1 MGTVAA
7 IARPTRWSNP
17 SARGDD
23 AGQTPAVRDWLP
35 IDRLRRGLRAWGLD
49 DADVVPIVP
58 GVTADVFLI
67 MQSGERWV
75 AKYNYD
81 YRDHFETGLRVS
93 QVVADRVAGG
103 RFDVAVPVSTSA
115 GALTEMVEWPDGH
128 HHPLA
133 LLTFVR
139 GDPLR
144 GDEPD
149 ATSVIGDVC
158 GRVHAALLEVR
169 PDDVGIRQLPGEPD
183 FDHPDRDAGEHGWL
197 HRAAR
202 VLDRQTR
209 DRRDEVRAAVSVWD
223 GPDIRRTPDSVG
235 LLDFGH
241 SGLQPIPHVVANR
254 SLVVSLNDESRL
266 EPFLVAVERHLP
278 LTPAEHELLPRY
290 RLLNAAIYARWVAME
305 RVTRGEPSF
314 NDRWFQE
321 LLAMLRR
328 HGADRL
334 TD

>member
-1 MGTVAA
+1 
-7 IARPTRWSNP
+7 
-17 SARGDD
+17 
-23 AGQTPAVRDWLP
+23 VREGLP
-35 IDRLRRGLRAWGLD
+35 IDGLRRGLRAWGLEQ
-49 DADVVPIVP
+49 ADVIAIVP

-81 YRDHFETGLRVS
+81 YRDHFEIGLHVS
-93 QVVADRVAGG
+93 QLVADRVTGD
-103 RFDVAVPVSTSA
+103 RFEVAVPVPTNA
-115 GALTEMVEWPDGH
+115 GELTEMVEWPDGH

-133 LLTFVR
+133 LLTYVR

-144 GDEPD
+144 GEEPA
-149 ATSVIGDVC
+149 ATSIVGDVC

-169 PDDVGIRQLPGEPD
+169 PDDVGIRQLLGEPD
-183 FDHPDRDAGEHGWL
+183 FDHPDRDAGDHGWL

-202 VLDRQTR
+202 ALDQETR
-209 DRRDEVRAAVSVWD
+209 ERRGEVRAAVSVWD
-223 GPDIRRTPDSVG
+223 GPDIRRARDSIG

-241 SGLQPIPHVVANR
+241 CGLQPIPHVVANR
-254 SLVVSLNDESRL
+254 SLLVSLNDESQL
-266 EPFLVAVERHLP
+266 EPFLEAVERHLP

-314 NDRWFQE
+314 NDPWFRQ
-321 LLAMLRR
+321 LVSMLRR
-328 HGADRL
+328 YGADPPA
-334 TD
+334 D